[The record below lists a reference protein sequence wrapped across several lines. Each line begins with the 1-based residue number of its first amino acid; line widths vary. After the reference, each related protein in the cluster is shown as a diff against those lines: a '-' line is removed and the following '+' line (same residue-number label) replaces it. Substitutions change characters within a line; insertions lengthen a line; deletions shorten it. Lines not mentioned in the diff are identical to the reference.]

1 VEDFGIRVLT
11 IEGAPETSEFV
22 KRAGA
27 RLFNITDVVAGFVA
41 ERTGEPYFPPY
52 VGQPAAGLYTTKQG
66 GELCIVLFGISCGSA
81 VLVLAPHV
89 QSRKSLGVHNA
100 AVLASLGNVLRSLIQ
115 PEEPLEKFSDSV
127 FADFVGAEA
136 ATVLMERAEELG
148 VAYRTPAQ
156 RGGDNSQAAAS
167 KVYAAALEILGWDES
182 LGFRLKGYTDAQVGR
197 TDPVIIA
204 ALLRAQTSAAGTIP
218 SSRI

>member
-1 VEDFGIRVLT
+1 MKNFGIRVLT

-22 KRAGA
+22 TRAGG
-27 RLFNITDVVAGFVA
+27 RFFNITDVVAGFVA

-66 GELCIVLFGISCGSA
+66 GKTCIVLFGISCGSA
-81 VLVLAPHV
+81 VLAPHV
-89 QSRKSLGVHNA
+89 QSSKSLGVHNA

-115 PEEPLEKFSDSV
+115 PEEPLEKFTDSV
-127 FADFVGAEA
+127 FAHFVGAEA
-136 ATVLMERAEELG
+136 ATVLMERAEALG

-156 RGGDNSQAAAS
+156 RGGDNSQAATS
-167 KVYAAALEILGWDES
+167 KVYAAALEILGWGES

-204 ALLRAQTSAAGTIP
+204 ALLRAQISAAGTIP